1 MAQKKNRKDIIND
14 DIAKSLI
21 NLNNSWGYDDYDDD
35 WSAYYFF
42 DDSDYNSYTIY
53 KYTESTRDGS
63 LIDLDSLSK
72 ERKRESIIKK
82 ILGEIPDT
90 NKNTIGDFYD
100 KENRNI

>member
-1 MAQKKNRKDIIND
+1 MAQKKNRKNIIND
-14 DIAKSLI
+14 DIAKSIIELD
-21 NLNNSWGYDDYDDD
+21 NSWGYDD
-35 WSAYYFF
+35 WEYYFF
-42 DDSDYNSYTIY
+42 DDSDYHSNSLY
-53 KYTESTRDGS
+53 KYTESTPDGG

-72 ERKRESIIKK
+72 ERKRESTIKK